1 MKYCDKKTGNL
12 VDENTIRH
20 EFEFYI
26 NEPWFMESYEMF
38 RDKNFLLVKKEDVI
52 VIEKAHAKAKSH
64 AA

>member
-1 MKYCDKKTGNL
+1 M

-38 RDKNFLLVKKEDVI
+38 LDKNFLLVKKEDVI

-64 AA
+64 VA